1 MKICLLLQSTR
12 VTAPDFATMVAACQ
26 LQLARDVSTAW
37 ERLAPELA
45 IVTSAAEVPAGAA
58 LVVLLDTPD
67 QANALGYHEELNDQP
82 DGKVFAGP
90 VLDNAGVVL
99 RDTTNPQNTSV
110 ASVLS
115 HELCEL
121 YIDVDANQYAD
132 GPAIKEGSSYAYE
145 VCDPVQGVSY
155 DVTTASGELV
165 AVSDFV
171 LPAWFDPEAPAGTR
185 LDQAGQCKAPFTVV
199 SGGYMI
205 VRTAPGNESQVM
217 GEEVPR
223 WRGLSSRATRR
234 YRGSGPIFCRV
245 SPHRHTPILH
255 GPMDHLGNFVGEFPN
270 PHMPL
275 SQDWNNH
282 EALMKQRALTLEMA
296 RRDPFFEDSRL
307 LNDVDGV
314 IQYLYRIYDAVR
326 NAGIPKDLIPA
337 ATKVQA
343 ASQAFRD
350 VLDNLIRSTHEGLI
364 FESYEEIKPLSAAVQ
379 GLRVARV
386 AKLAGSSARKDARAA
401 LVHAV
406 RELSESI
413 VQFTA
418 SGNA

>member
-1 MKICLLLQSTR
+1 M
-12 VTAPDFATMVAACQ
+12 
-26 LQLARDVSTAW
+26 ARRDPFFEDS
-37 ERLAPELA
+37 RL
-45 IVTSAAEVPAGAA
+45 
-58 LVVLLDTPD
+58 
-67 QANALGYHEELNDQP
+67 LND
-82 DGKVFAGP
+82 V
-90 VLDNAGVVL
+90 
-99 RDTTNPQNTSV
+99 
-110 ASVLS
+110 
-115 HELCEL
+115 
-121 YIDVDANQYAD
+121 
-132 GPAIKEGSSYAYE
+132 
-145 VCDPVQGVSY
+145 
-155 DVTTASGELV
+155 
-165 AVSDFV
+165 
-171 LPAWFDPEAPAGTR
+171 
-185 LDQAGQCKAPFTVV
+185 
-199 SGGYMI
+199 
-205 VRTAPGNESQVM
+205 
-217 GEEVPR
+217 
-223 WRGLSSRATRR
+223 
-234 YRGSGPIFCRV
+234 
-245 SPHRHTPILH
+245 
-255 GPMDHLGNFVGEFPN
+255 
-270 PHMPL
+270 
-275 SQDWNNH
+275 
-282 EALMKQRALTLEMA
+282 